1 MYAINCLPSKRVLS
15 KRIGEI
21 KSKTLY
27 PDSALTRLAG
37 FRSKR
42 LFLSLSVQMIR
53 PTQVIYAQ
61 AVPGE
66 TTKTV
71 LASVGQT
78 NKQITA
84 SVYVHPSYGG
94 SKYTVLQGYTGNVS
108 ISPYC

>member
-1 MYAINCLPSKRVLS
+1 MYAINYLTSKRVLS

-27 PDSALTRLAG
+27 PDSALTRL
-37 FRSKR
+37 
-42 LFLSLSVQMIR
+42 FLSLSVEMIR

-71 LASVGQT
+71 LVSVGQT

-84 SVYVHPSYGG
+84 SVMYIQAMVDPNIQSFKVTPG
-94 SKYTVLQGYTGNVS
+94 VS
-108 ISPYC
+108 LYPHIAN